1 MLVAQQLQ
9 EMTPPPVLTQ
19 HLLLSVVEQMK
30 MPLLNIARRAELS
43 ALQAEVAGLH
53 DIRTTA
59 DAALQ
64 LLDNYI
70 LGVQLATQ
78 EAQLDHLE
86 PVAVSSVLYSAG
98 QRLQPIAKAY
108 GVQFDV
114 QMDGRYGPVMTHRKG
129 LEAALV
135 SLGYALVEALPAQDA
150 PQMRLQL
157 SAHRCRYGIVAGL
170 YCETEQVTAEAL
182 RTGRQLYG
190 RARQPLGGITHTS
203 GAGVFVADAILHA
216 MQAQLTTSRYR
227 HLYGLGTV
235 LQLNPQLQL
244 I

>member
-1 MLVAQQLQ
+1 MARELQ
-9 EMTPPPVLTQ
+9 ELTPPPVLTQ

-30 MPLLNIARRAELS
+30 LPLLNIARRAELGVLS
-43 ALQAEVAGLH
+43 AEDAGLN
-53 DIRTTA
+53 DIRITA

-78 EAQLDHLE
+78 EAQLDHTE
-86 PVAVSSVLYSAG
+86 PVAISSVLYNAG
-98 QRLQPIAKAY
+98 QRLQPVAKAY

-114 QMDGRYGPVMTHRKG
+114 SIDGKYGPVMTHRKG

-135 SLGYALVEALPAQDA
+135 SLGYALVEALPAQNA

-157 SAHRCRYGIVAGL
+157 SAHRCRYGVVAGL
-170 YCETEQVTAEAL
+170 YCETEQVTAQAL
-182 RTGRQLYG
+182 RTGRQLFG
-190 RARQPLGGITHTS
+190 RARQPLGGVSHTS

-216 MQAQLTTSRYR
+216 MQSQLTTSRYR
-227 HLYGLGTV
+227 KLYGLGTI

-244 I
+244 V